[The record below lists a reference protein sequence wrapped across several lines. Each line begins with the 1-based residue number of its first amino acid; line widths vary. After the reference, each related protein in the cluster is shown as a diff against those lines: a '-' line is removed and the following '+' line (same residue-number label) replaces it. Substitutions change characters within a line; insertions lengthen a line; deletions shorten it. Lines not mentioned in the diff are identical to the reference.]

1 MKVYEITQGM
11 KETLDIFLTSE
22 KTEEDKENFNYV
34 MEILKEE
41 LKTKQ
46 SNILKYIRNLTLE
59 AEILSEEEER
69 LKTLRKIKELKIN
82 NLKKY
87 LTNILLDLKQN
98 KIETDLGTI
107 GLRKSTSVIIDD
119 LNIVPKKYLNKNV
132 QLIPDKLAIKD
143 ILKQGKNIKGVHLQE
158 NYSLQIK

>member
-22 KTEEDKENFNYV
+22 KTEKDKENFNYV

-132 QLIPDKLAIKD
+132 QLIPDKLAIKN

>member
-34 MEILKEE
+34 MKILKEE

-98 KIETDLGTI
+98 KIETNLGTI

>member
-1 MKVYEITQGM
+1 MNVYEITQGM

-46 SNILKYIRNLTLE
+46 NNILKYIRNLTLE
-59 AEILSEEEER
+59 SQILSEEER
-69 LKTLRKIKELKIN
+69 LKTLRKSKELKIN

-87 LTNILLDLKQN
+87 LTYILLDLKQN

-119 LNIVPKKYLNKNV
+119 LNIVPKKYLNKNI
-132 QLIPDKLAIKD
+132 QLIPDKLTIKS
-143 ILKQGKNIKGVHLQE
+143 ILKQGKTIKGVHLQE
-158 NYSLQIK
+158 SYSLQIK

>member
-1 MKVYEITQGM
+1 MNVYEITQGM

-46 SNILKYIRNLTLE
+46 NNILKYIRNLTLE
-59 AEILSEEEER
+59 SQILSEEEER
-69 LKTLRKIKELKIN
+69 LKTLRKSKELKIN

-87 LTNILLDLKQN
+87 LTYILLDLKQN

-119 LNIVPKKYLNKNV
+119 LNIVPKKYLNKNI
-132 QLIPDKLAIKD
+132 QLIPDKLTIKS
-143 ILKQGKNIKGVHLQE
+143 ILKQGKTIKGVHLQE
-158 NYSLQIK
+158 SYSLQIK

>member
-82 NLKKY
+82 NLKKIFNQY
-87 LTNILLDLKQN
+87 TFRFKT
-98 KIETDLGTI
+98 K
-107 GLRKSTSVIIDD
+107 
-119 LNIVPKKYLNKNV
+119 
-132 QLIPDKLAIKD
+132 
-143 ILKQGKNIKGVHLQE
+143 
-158 NYSLQIK
+158 

>member
-46 SNILKYIRNLTLE
+46 NNILKYIRNLTLE
-59 AEILSEEEER
+59 NQILSEEEER
-69 LKTLRKIKELKIN
+69 LKTLRKSKELKIN

-87 LTNILLDLKQN
+87 LTYILLDLKQN
-98 KIETDLGTI
+98 KIETDLGII

-119 LNIVPKKYLNKNV
+119 LNIVPKKYLNKNI
-132 QLIPDKLAIKD
+132 QLIPDKLTIKS
-143 ILKQGKNIKGVHLQE
+143 ILKQGKTIKGVHLQE
-158 NYSLQIK
+158 SYSLQIK